1 MKRLILSFL
10 FFLIYLS
17 AWSQQDTVVI
27 KNIKQ
32 YKEGKVNI
40 LKTPSGKKTIVTLS
54 KTESD
59 WKEHDDTDT
68 SLYWDRQKRKLK
80 QGIDTISLSP
90 SPLPLMALLSS
101 VIYNK
106 PILLKS
112 YVDPGLTTIQKANI
126 KANECINAKFAGL
139 SRSKVKTSIVSG
151 NMHTYNTLLQFL
163 NTLPPDVDME
173 VVVDELSRPWKDRA
187 IQEQKNV
194 TLKNVFLKAYN
205 REGDNDY
212 HLIICNADQ
221 TIFFNAEISGLPGN
235 SAASFQTI
243 KNVRN
248 IFETFPGEKSCGGS
262 YVKFTDPIKIVKLK
276 GSIFFDTDH
285 AAGTVGPL
293 GFRPETAWEIH
304 PVTLIQFE

>member
-1 MKRLILSFL
+1 MKRPFLSFL
-10 FFLIYLS
+10 LFLFYLS
-17 AWSQQDTVVI
+17 ARSQQDTIVI

-40 LKTPSGKKTIVTLS
+40 LKSPSGKKTIVTLS

-59 WKEHDDTDT
+59 WKEHDAIDTT
-68 SLYWDRQKRKLK
+68 MYWDRQKRKLK
-80 QGIDTISLSP
+80 PGIDTVLLSP

-101 VIYNK
+101 VRYSL
-106 PILLKS
+106 PSLLKS
-112 YVDPGLTTIQKANI
+112 YVDPGLATTQKATI
-126 KANECINAKFAGL
+126 KANECINSKFAGL

-163 NTLPPDVDME
+163 NTLPADADME
-173 VVVDELSRPWKDRA
+173 VVIDALGSPWKDRA

-205 REGDNDY
+205 REKDNDY
-212 HLIICNADQ
+212 HLIICNSEQ
-221 TIFFNAEISGLPGN
+221 TMFFNAEVSALPGS
-235 SAASFQTI
+235 SAASFQAI
-243 KNVRN
+243 KNLRT
-248 IFETFPGEKSCGGS
+248 IFETFPGEKNCGGT
-262 YVKFTDPIKIVKLK
+262 YVKFPVPIKILKLK

-285 AAGTVGPL
+285 AAGTVGPT